1 MKRILFVL
9 IAVLSLPIS
18 IYSQNLSAYGVSLGE
33 YQYKVENILEN
44 KGKSIKYDTN
54 EEGETLLE
62 ISNPSIGDVNFDY
75 GTFIFN
81 KDDKLRTMSFG
92 SYDAGAFGMPGA
104 PWEAQFHRK
113 ANECKNAFLTM
124 AQNLQFKYGA
134 PSTYTDTSATWQRGN
149 QRISLE
155 YVYKFEYNSYNT
167 IDSYVSVRL
176 TYKLINPSDV
186 DY

>member
-54 EEGETLLE
+54 KNGETLLE
-62 ISNPSIGDVNFDY
+62 VSSPTIGGVNFDY
-75 GTFIFN
+75 GTFVFN
-81 KDDKLRTMSFG
+81 KEGKLRAMTFQ
-92 SYDAGAFGMPGA
+92 SYDPPGTGD
-104 PWEAQFHRK
+104 PGTQWETRFRSK
-113 ANECKNAFLTM
+113 ANKCKNSFLTM
-124 AQNLQFKYGA
+124 VQNLPLKYGA
-134 PSTYTDTSATWQRGN
+134 PSIYTDTSATWQLGN
-149 QRISLE
+149 QSISLKYE
-155 YVYKFEYNSYNT
+155 YKYEYNSYGWV
-167 IDSYVSVRL
+167 DSFVSVSL

>member
-9 IAVLSLPIS
+9 IAILSLPIS

-33 YQYKVENILEN
+33 YQYKVKNILEN
-44 KGKSIKYDTN
+44 KGKSVKYDTN
-54 EEGETLLE
+54 KEGETLLK
-62 ISNPSIGDVNFDY
+62 IINLSIGDVNFES

-81 KDDKLRTMSFG
+81 KDDKLHEMIFS
-92 SYDAGAFGMPGA
+92 SSDATFFGMPGG
-104 PWEAQFHRK
+104 PWEARFHRK

-124 AQNLQFKYGA
+124 AQNLQIKYGA

-155 YVYKFEYNSYNT
+155 YGYKFEYNSYNT
-167 IDSYVSVRL
+167 IDSHVRVCL